1 MNSSNSEENDKQ
13 FSGNELDESGGEE
26 SEATPEEEQAS
37 EHELDE
43 PEDEES
49 KSVPE
54 EGQISGDELDEPGG
68 EESESIPEE
77 KRFSGL
83 ELDELDVPP
92 IPEEEDSKSIERK
105 FGEKK
110 KLSLCVAIGLCRD
123 KQRLLLCIAIGL
135 CLLIGIGY
143 LYLKWKKSNT
153 PFNQKEGTSLFDKL
167 AIPKDQLLIFNSF
180 IIPFKEN
187 KQFTYISLSISF
199 YLPNKELRREMIEK
213 KGQLRGIIY
222 DILRE
227 EINKAKEI
235 PPLKELKKFVIRGL
249 NTALSTGKASEVYI
263 TKFLLV

>member
-13 FSGNELDESGGEE
+13 FSGDKLDEPGGEE
-26 SEATPEEEQAS
+26 SEATPEEGESSGGELDEPGDEESKATPEEEQAS
-37 EHELDE
+37 GDELDE

-49 KSVPE
+49 
-54 EGQISGDELDEPGG
+54 
-68 EESESIPEE
+68 ESIPEE
-77 KRFSGL
+77 KKFTGL

-92 IPEEEDSKSIERK
+92 IPEEEDSKGIERK

-135 CLLIGIGY
+135 CLFIGIGY
-143 LYLKWKKSNT
+143 LYLKWKKSNI
-153 PFNQKEGTSLFDKL
+153 PFNQKEETPQFNKL
-167 AIPKDQLLIFNSF
+167 TIPKDHLLIFSSF

-187 KQFTYISLSISF
+187 KQFTYISLSVSF

-249 NTALSTGKASEVYI
+249 NTALSTGKVSEVYI